1 MVIPLRSGRQNPPLG
16 LGESGRRNDRHPPV
30 LRRDPR
36 AVTTAAPLRHQAGG
50 AGSRTSS
57 YPRDDDTTAR
67 FAAECQSFLRP
78 SRARRI
84 RNLPAGTDNRLVAGS
99 SPPSPTTHSHAN
111 RDFSWFDEYPRFTLQ
126 RDRHQ
131 RFRVAPLWLRR
142 DGTGRPRDHP
152 GLGGMRSLRR
162 RRPPDGLTGGT
173 EHCKP
178 RSSCS
183 GGSAVTLRRPGLF
196 FGTLRQ
202 FGVSL
207 AKLNQLGLSGR
218 IVYRS
223 RQLEAVYGQLVISM
237 DTVHWADRVST
248 QRAPD
253 MRRRSRDSWFKS
265 RGFR

>member
-1 MVIPLRSGRQNPPLG
+1 M
-16 LGESGRRNDRHPPV
+16 
-30 LRRDPR
+30 
-36 AVTTAAPLRHQAGG
+36 
-50 AGSRTSS
+50 
-57 YPRDDDTTAR
+57 
-67 FAAECQSFLRP
+67 
-78 SRARRI
+78 
-84 RNLPAGTDNRLVAGS
+84 
-99 SPPSPTTHSHAN
+99 
-111 RDFSWFDEYPRFTLQ
+111 
-126 RDRHQ
+126 
-131 RFRVAPLWLRR
+131 
-142 DGTGRPRDHP
+142 
-152 GLGGMRSLRR
+152 
-162 RRPPDGLTGGT
+162 
-173 EHCKP
+173 
-178 RSSCS
+178 
-183 GGSAVTLRRPGLF
+183 TLRRPGLF